1 MNNIKKMDSIL
12 AFQLL
17 LTIIVATIIV
27 FVRPI
32 IVFFFTTRVGLGLY
46 ILLGELQCYLWK
58 KKDGTFRFCIDY
70 RQLNRVTLKNKYLF
84 SWINDLFDQL

>member
-46 ILLGELQCYLWK
+46 ILLILMPFLASFWNHVLSLLLLGGE
-58 KKDGTFRFCIDY
+58 
-70 RQLNRVTLKNKYLF
+70 F
-84 SWINDLFDQL
+84 SF